1 MRGLGARTFGR
12 SSSGTFELSSSLA
25 LPESGAE
32 DPGSAFASASS
43 RRVRPF
49 FLVCRAS
56 GESPPRLA
64 RCILRAVAKHN
75 WQPFF
80 NSDISTNR
88 QRRADSGANC
98 SRLPCAR
105 PQRCSRSSSSF
116 SAPSSACA
124 PTTATTSTTRWM
136 RSMPAGASASVPAMA
151 SPSRP
156 ATAAS
161 PPRCVGRAARRH
173 RTAAVLI
180 FASGLRR
187 HLPVP
192 VDPHRPRQCR

>member
-64 RCILRAVAKHN
+64 RCILRGCEAQLAAIFQQQHFD
-75 WQPFF
+75 Q
-80 NSDISTNR
+80 SAAL
-88 QRRADSGANC
+88 RRLRRKLL

-105 PQRCSRSSSSF
+105 PQRCSRSSSCS

-124 PTTATTSTTRWM
+124 RTTATTSTTRWM
-136 RSMPAGASASVPAMA
+136 RSMPAGASASVPATA

-161 PPRCVGRAARRH
+161 PPRCVGRAPPGA
-173 RTAAVLI
+173 T
-180 FASGLRR
+180 GL
-187 HLPVP
+187 
-192 VDPHRPRQCR
+192 PRC